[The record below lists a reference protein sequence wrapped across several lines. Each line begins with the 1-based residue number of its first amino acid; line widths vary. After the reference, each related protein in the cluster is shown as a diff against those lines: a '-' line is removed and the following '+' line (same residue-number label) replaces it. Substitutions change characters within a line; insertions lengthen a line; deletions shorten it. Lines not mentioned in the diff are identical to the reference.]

1 MAPAALGRCRMA
13 LLFAVVMDLVG
24 VASLLVGI
32 FAQLQINGRDFGD
45 LLIYTGAILV
55 FLSLIGWIFWYT
67 GNIEIS
73 LEELE
78 RDYVVKG
85 GTLAHLA
92 RKISRRLSRRSGKP
106 GGAGRKKGGPHRG
119 IGGAAA
125 AGEDSLQLP
134 RIKEPPSEE
143 EASPRGFPA

>member
-13 LLFAVVMDLVG
+13 LLFAVLMDLVG
-24 VASLLVGI
+24 VVSLLVGI

-55 FLSLIGWIFWYT
+55 FMSLIGWIFWYT

-92 RKISRRLSRRSGKP
+92 RKISRRLSRHSGKP
-106 GGAGRKKGGPHRG
+106 GGGGRKKGGPRRG

-125 AGEDSLQLP
+125 TGKEDSLQLP
-134 RIKEPPSEE
+134 RIKEPPTEA
-143 EASPRGFPA
+143 ASPRGSPA